1 MTLSARRRLSKE
13 GEKME
18 ITVRKAEMRDIP
30 RLTELL
36 SEVLELHAKIR
47 PDIFIS
53 GSTKYTGEE
62 CSCTVEKHKAKQG

>member
-1 MTLSARRRLSKE
+1 
-13 GEKME
+13 ME

-62 CSCTVEKHKAKQG
+62 L